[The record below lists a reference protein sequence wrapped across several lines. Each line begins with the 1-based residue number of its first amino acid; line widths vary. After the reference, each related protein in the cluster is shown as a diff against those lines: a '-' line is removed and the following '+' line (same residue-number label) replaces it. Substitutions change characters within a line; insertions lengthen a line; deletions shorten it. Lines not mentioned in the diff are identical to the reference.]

1 MCDLFED
8 DYKEF
13 VLNELTKGLPI
24 GNGLLGIKRS
34 CDPKDQTCDHNTLTA
49 QHLEKSRMW
58 RMKKLLVYGELAN
71 KSSTRTSP
79 LYFSEQAG
87 NED

>member
-34 CDPKDQTCDHNTLTA
+34 CDLKDQTC
-49 QHLEKSRMW
+49 E
-58 RMKKLLVYGELAN
+58 
-71 KSSTRTSP
+71 
-79 LYFSEQAG
+79 
-87 NED
+87 